1 MGKDLDSQKGSPSID
16 LEPCVASLINAI
28 EKGMQREVA
37 PHAVTPLEFQ
47 LLRICQESDKEVT
60 ATHLARFLPVDPAR
74 ISRLVTSLV
83 DKGMLRRRR
92 LREDRR
98 IIMLRLS
105 DEGKALTL
113 KISRNMAAYS
123 NKLTKGIDGHEMQIF
138 ASVAS
143 RIAANYAAMQP
154 ENQ

>member
-1 MGKDLDSQKGSPSID
+1 MGKDLDSQKGSPSTD

-47 LLRICQESDKEVT
+47 LLRTCQESGKEVT

-113 KISRNMAAYS
+113 KISRNMATYS
-123 NKLTKGIDGHEMQIF
+123 DKLTKGIDGHEMQIF